1 MMPSSAI
8 SRDESLR
15 RDDDA
20 WELDRRLADDFD
32 GDEDIDLA
40 RGFIIAAR
48 GVLSSLLGL
57 LLFVGVEGSAM
68 WLAFDSGVK
77 RYGRLCCRGRLMSQ
91 EVLS

>member
-1 MMPSSAI
+1 M
-8 SRDESLR
+8 R